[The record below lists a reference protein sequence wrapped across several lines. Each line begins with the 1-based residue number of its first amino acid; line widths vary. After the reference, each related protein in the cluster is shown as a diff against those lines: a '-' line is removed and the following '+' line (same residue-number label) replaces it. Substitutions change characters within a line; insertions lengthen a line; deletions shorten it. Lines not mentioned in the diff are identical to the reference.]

1 MTTAKRISSAIVLV
15 STLIVG
21 CGTESGGKKEE
32 VVLAIGGKTAVA
44 YLPLTVAEQKGFLEE
59 EGLVVEVQDLQGG
72 AKALQA
78 LVAGSADVVIGYYD
92 HTIQMQ
98 AKNKDITAIAL
109 LARYPGLVL
118 AVRRDLSDRIHRVAD
133 LKGMNVGVTSPGS
146 SSNFMINFLL
156 SKEGLR
162 LDDVAIIGIGVGS
175 TAVASVEQKHV
186 DALVSMDPAI
196 TVLQQRGLIRILADT
211 RTESDSNQVFGGE
224 YPGASLYTERGFLER
239 RPVAAQRLVSAIVK
253 ALRWMHRS
261 TPAEIAQALPDYYF
275 SGDMNLYVEGLS
287 ASIDMFS
294 SDGRFAETSPKRAF
308 EVLSMF
314 DDDVARSSIDLSKT
328 YTNDLVNRA
337 EDGRRP
343 AQSK

>member
-1 MTTAKRISSAIVLV
+1 MTPANRMRSAIVLV
-15 STLIVG
+15 STLIAG
-21 CGTESGGKKEE
+21 CGSESGGKKEE
-32 VVLAIGGKTAVA
+32 VVLAIGGKTALA

-59 EGLVVEVQDLQGG
+59 EGLVVDVQDLQGG

-78 LVAGSADVVIGYYD
+78 LMGGSADAVIGYFD

-98 AKNKDITAIAL
+98 ARNKDITAITL

-118 AVRRDLSDRIHRVAD
+118 AVRRDLSDRVRRVAD
-133 LKGMNVGVTSPGS
+133 LKGLKVGVTSPGS
-146 SSNFMINFLL
+146 STHFMIDYLL
-156 SKEGLR
+156 SKQGLR
-162 LDDVAIIGIGVGS
+162 PDEVAIIGIGVGS
-175 TAVASVEQKHV
+175 TAVASVEQKQV
-186 DALVSMDPAI
+186 DALVNMDPTI
-196 TVLQQRGLIRILADT
+196 TVLQQRGLIEILADT
-211 RTESDSNQVFGGE
+211 RIEADSNEVFGGE
-224 YPGASLYTERGFLER
+224 YPGASLYTDRAFLEQ
-239 RPVAAQRLVSAIVK
+239 RPVAAQRLVNAIVK
-253 ALRWMHRS
+253 ALRWMQSR
-261 TPAEIAQALPDYYF
+261 TPDEIAQALPEYYF

-287 ASIDMFS
+287 ASMGMFS
-294 SDGRFAETSPKRAF
+294 PDGRFAETSPKRAF